1 MNIQQLE
8 ELPVKIEDLIPKDQ
22 RNLYF
27 IIYKT
32 NSLFKKQ
39 CFDIFNKYTSQ
50 KDLSIKIQLELIT
63 KDILLLMN
71 SKIISCNDLLLS
83 EYENDL
89 DKYESEIKQLK
100 KKIDE
105 INNKII
111 NKQVLT
117 LEDTTIPT
125 TIDLVPNNN
134 TRLKKR
140 YERLNKLLE
149 LEFN

>member
-1 MNIQQLE
+1 MDAQ

-27 IIYKT
+27 MIYKT
-32 NSLFKKQ
+32 NNLFKKQ
-39 CFDIFNKYTSQ
+39 CLEIFNIYTSQ

-71 SKIISCNDLLLS
+71 SKIITCNNLLLT

-89 DKYESEIKQLK
+89 DKYESEINQLK

-117 LEDTTIPT
+117 LKDTTIPT
-125 TIDLVPNNN
+125 TLDLVPNDI
-134 TRLKKR
+134 RLKKR